1 MVESEPSGTVMAP
14 MKRTLSL
21 SPSVVGAISSLNR
34 QPQDPT
40 EEDYDRVEQLMIN
53 QRQEDGNRRSGD
65 FSYKEANPVLSKLA
79 QGLIPDATPGLA
91 QALLDYGA
99 DVSIARPKSTNFFK
113 VFSGKDQ
120 IEKRSDVL
128 SLAANNCSSG
138 ILIVLAQDAD
148 EQAINEALPVALR
161 NADPVKTSI
170 LLAKGANASLHCEL
184 FLKCVD
190 SAPIDMI
197 VLLLRDFK
205 GACRECKNKGLV
217 RAAKTGSVTKAT
229 LLMEKGADV
238 SFQGGAALFEAIRRG
253 KQDVALAIISRIQAQ
268 QNFALLKEAAKC
280 ALDHGQHRVQQ
291 ACINAAA
298 TDFEA
303 SSNASSTQTL
313 VVVNGASIDS
323 PSTTSI
329 ETALMSAVNSGRLD
343 TIQKLLFGDTSRKL
357 SPKVLAS
364 VLGHA
369 TNLPDVKMGH
379 RLIEMLLSTDIRGDA
394 VSDALCRVLSRSITP
409 ANEDYRLR
417 IIQLL
422 LKKGRADV
430 NAHKGSAI
438 LQSLS
443 PDRANILLMLLQY
456 DPSLDTLALSID
468 ATMKMDV
475 AATRLSTLKL
485 LVDGA
490 DFAKS
495 EYLQGAAVAAASR
508 NLALDALKYLSEFI
522 TSPTI
527 LSGGLSALTKEGD
540 AWSSP
545 KGLCIIQFLLNHGA
559 SGPKVDG
566 AMARAACLFNRDAV
580 QLLATAMDPASL
592 GQVLG
597 FVIAASSD
605 WQLPANLWLIHS
617 LLQWGCEGA
626 SVNQALINAVSAHVE
641 GHDREHLIET
651 LLRVGR
657 GADVNDQGG
666 KALQIAASRGNIT
679 LLKKLSLNNA
689 GRLTLTNTFQTL
701 ITSKMDEKT
710 ALCLLDI
717 LIAACQ
723 RSRTRFDVEAL
734 LPDGRCP
741 LQACI
746 PIHSKAEGLVRR
758 LIQLGCKANVSIGM
772 KLDGGEEWVPLL
784 VWALYQNDKL
794 GIAPPIL
801 VALVEAHRGV
811 VSFRSKSGVTLL
823 KLAAQL
829 GLAELL
835 VKLLE
840 AGAKPGD
847 RDNAGRTTLFFASG
861 RGHTAA
867 VQALLKAK
875 AAPNDGSL
883 HEAARNMHSEVIEAL
898 IKARHEPN
906 FPSSLHEGRTAL
918 QELCYRSNCSNISPE
933 LEDTIRTLE
942 KGKADPFAPHKSM
955 NALFLALENTRPYH
969 ITKALLDIQLWRY
982 INHENNLFTLVDAKS
997 SIKYAYSATMYFKH
1011 KLYRGDPSHIPH
1023 LMRLLTEKSCQDRF
1037 FAQFEPHQIEA
1048 FQPAGAVG
1056 MPKAIS
1062 DEDARRRLDQER
1074 RRIRDRDH
1082 ADKLRREQEEAAHR
1096 AEIEGRQHQLRLERQ
1111 QQTSMLQAAAAAQ
1124 QAEARNARRQNQ
1136 QPTGQDNA
1144 ISGGYNRQRK
1154 GQR

>member
-1 MVESEPSGTVMAP
+1 MR
-14 MKRTLSL
+14 RTLSL
-21 SPSVVGAISSLNR
+21 SPSVVGAFSSLNH

-40 EEDYDRVEQLMIN
+40 EEDYDRVEQLMID
-53 QRQEDGNRRSGD
+53 QREEDGNRRSGNYG
-65 FSYKEANPVLSKLA
+65 YKEANPILSKVA
-79 QGLIPDATPGLA
+79 QGLIPNSTPGLA

-99 DVSIARPKSTNFFK
+99 DVSIAKPKSTNLFK
-113 VFSGKDQ
+113 VFSGRDQ
-120 IEKRSDVL
+120 IEERSDVL
-128 SLAANNCSSG
+128 SLATKNCSSD

-161 NADPVKTSI
+161 IADPVKTSI
-170 LLAKGANASLHCEL
+170 LLAKGADASPHCEL

-190 SAPIDMI
+190 SAPIDM
-197 VLLLRDFK
+197 VLLLLRDFK

-217 RAAKTGSVTKAT
+217 RAGKAGSIRKAT
-229 LLMEKGADV
+229 LLMEKGADI
-238 SFQGGAALFEAIRRG
+238 SFQGGAALLEAIRRG
-253 KQDVALAIISRIQAQ
+253 KEDVAFSIISRTQTKQ
-268 QNFALLKEAAKC
+268 HSTLLKEAAKC
-280 ALDHGQHRVQQ
+280 ARDHNQHRIQQ

-298 TDFEA
+298 NDSNT
-303 SSNASSTQTL
+303 SSNATTTQTL
-313 VVVNGASIDS
+313 VVVNGPSVDSASA
-323 PSTTSI
+323 TSI
-329 ETALMSAVNSGRLD
+329 ETALMSAVNSGRID
-343 TIQKLLFGDTSRKL
+343 TIQKLLSDNTSRKL
-357 SPKVLAS
+357 SPKTLAS
-364 VLGHA
+364 VLSEA
-369 TNLPDVKMGH
+369 TDLHDVKMAH

-394 VSDALCRVLSRSITP
+394 VSDAVCRVLSRSIPP
-409 ANEDYRLR
+409 ANEDDRLR

-422 LKKGRADV
+422 LQKGRADV
-430 NAHKGSAI
+430 NAQKGSAV

-443 PDRANILLMLLQY
+443 PNRASILRLLLQHN
-456 DPSLDTLALSID
+456 PSLDTLALSID

-475 AATRLSTLKL
+475 AAARLSTLRL
-485 LVDGA
+485 LVEGA
-490 DFAKS
+490 NIAKS

-508 NLALDALKYLSEFI
+508 NLALDVLKYLSEFI
-522 TSPTI
+522 TSPAI
-527 LSGGLSALTKEGD
+527 FSGGLSALTKDGD
-540 AWSSP
+540 AWASS
-545 KGLCIIQFLLNHGA
+545 KGLYIIQFLLDHGA

-566 AMARAACLFNRDAV
+566 AMARAACLYNRDAV
-580 QLLATAMDPASL
+580 QLLATATDPASL
-592 GQVLG
+592 EQVLRL
-597 FVIAASSD
+597 VIAASSD
-605 WQLPANLWLIHS
+605 WQLPTNLWLIHS

-666 KALQIAASRGNIT
+666 KGLQIAASRGHIS
-679 LLKKLSLNNA
+679 LLKKLSLMNV
-689 GRLTLTNTFQTL
+689 GRLALTNTFQTL
-701 ITSKMDEKT
+701 ISSKMDETT
-710 ALCLLDI
+710 AFCLLDI
-717 LIAACQ
+717 LIAVCQ

-746 PIHSKAEGLVRR
+746 STHSKAEGLLRR
-758 LIQLGCKANVSIGM
+758 LIQLGCKANASIGM
-772 KLDGGEEWVPLL
+772 KLGGGEEWVPLP
-784 VWALYQNDKL
+784 VWALFQNDKL
-794 GIAPPIL
+794 GITPSML
-801 VALVEAHRGV
+801 VALVEAHRDV
-811 VSFRSKSGVTLL
+811 VNFRSNSGVTPLIV
-823 KLAAQL
+823 AAQL

-835 VKLLE
+835 VKLLQ

-847 RDNAGRTTLFFASG
+847 RDNTGRTALFFASG
-861 RGHTAA
+861 RGNTTAA
-867 VQALLKAK
+867 QALLKAK

-883 HEAARNMHSEVIEAL
+883 HEAARNMHSEVIEVL
-898 IKARHEPN
+898 IKAKHEPN

-969 ITKALLDIQLWRY
+969 ITKALLDIQMWRY
-982 INHENNLFTLVDAKS
+982 INHDNNLFTHVDTKS

-1023 LMRLLTEKSCQDRF
+1023 LMRLLIEKSCQDRF
-1037 FAQFEPHQIEA
+1037 FALFEPHQLEA
-1048 FQPAGAVG
+1048 LQPAGAVG
-1056 MPKAIS
+1056 MPKAVL
-1062 DEDARRRLDQER
+1062 DEDARRRVDQER

-1096 AEIEGRQHQLRLERQ
+1096 TEIEGRQHQLRLERQ
-1111 QQTSMLQAAAAAQ
+1111 HQTSMFQAAAAAQ

-1136 QPTGQDNA
+1136 QPTTHDNPT
-1144 ISGGYNRQRK
+1144 SGGYNRQRR

>member
-1 MVESEPSGTVMAP
+1 MR
-14 MKRTLSL
+14 RTLSL
-21 SPSVVGAISSLNR
+21 SPSVVGAFSSLIH

-40 EEDYDRVEQLMIN
+40 EEDYDKVEQLMID
-53 QRQEDGNRRSGD
+53 QREEDGNRRSGD
-65 FSYKEANPVLSKLA
+65 FGYKEANPILSKLA

-91 QALLDYGA
+91 QALLDCGA
-99 DVSIARPKSTNFFK
+99 DVCIAKPKSTNLFK

-120 IEKRSDVL
+120 IEERSDVL
-128 SLAANNCSSG
+128 SLATKNCSSD

-161 NADPVKTSI
+161 IADPVKTSI
-170 LLAKGANASLHCEL
+170 LLAKGADASPHCEL

-190 SAPIDMI
+190 SAPNDMHS
-197 VLLLRDFK
+197 
-205 GACRECKNKGLV
+205 
-217 RAAKTGSVTKAT
+217 T
-229 LLMEKGADV
+229 
-238 SFQGGAALFEAIRRG
+238 
-253 KQDVALAIISRIQAQ
+253 
-268 QNFALLKEAAKC
+268 LLKEAAKC
-280 ALDHGQHRVQQ
+280 ARDHGQHRIQQ

-298 TDFEA
+298 SDPEA
-303 SSNASSTQTL
+303 LSNATPTQTL
-313 VVVNGASIDS
+313 VVVNGTSVDPASA
-323 PSTTSI
+323 TSI
-329 ETALMSAVNSGRLD
+329 ENILVSAVNSGRLD
-343 TIQKLLFGDTSRKL
+343 TIQKLLSDDTSRKL
-357 SPKVLAS
+357 SPKTLAS
-364 VLGHA
+364 VLSQA
-369 TNLPDVKMGH
+369 TDLPDVKMAH

-394 VSDALCRVLSRSITP
+394 VSDALCRVLSRSIP
-409 ANEDYRLR
+409 PSNEDDLLR

-430 NAHKGSAI
+430 NAQKGSAV

-443 PDRANILLMLLQY
+443 PNRANILRLLLQH
-456 DPSLDTLALSID
+456 DPSLDTVALSID

-475 AATRLSTLKL
+475 AAARLSTLRL

-490 DFAKS
+490 NIAKS

-508 NLALDALKYLSEFI
+508 NLALDILKYLSEFI

-527 LSGGLSALTKEGD
+527 FSGGLSALTKDGD
-540 AWSSP
+540 TWASP
-545 KGLCIIQFLLNHGA
+545 KGLYIIQFLLDHGA
-559 SGPKVDG
+559 SGPKLDG
-566 AMARAACLFNRDAV
+566 AMARAACLYNRDAV
-580 QLLATAMDPASL
+580 QLLATATDPASL
-592 GQVLG
+592 EQVLS
-597 FVIAASSD
+597 FVIAASLD

-617 LLQWGCEGA
+617 LLEWGCEGT

-641 GHDREHLIET
+641 GHDREYLIET

-666 KALQIAASRGNIT
+666 KVLQIAARRGNIT
-679 LLKKLSLNNA
+679 LLKKLGLNNA
-689 GRLTLTNTFQTL
+689 GRLALTNAFQTL
-701 ITSKMDEKT
+701 ITSKMDQGT
-710 ALCLLDI
+710 ALGILDV

-734 LPDGRCP
+734 LPDGRFP

-746 PIHSKAEGLVRR
+746 ATHSKAEGLARR
-758 LIQLGCKANVSIGM
+758 LIQLGCKANVSI
-772 KLDGGEEWVPLL
+772 
-784 VWALYQNDKL
+784 
-794 GIAPPIL
+794 
-801 VALVEAHRGV
+801 VEAH
-811 VSFRSKSGVTLL
+811 
-823 KLAAQL
+823 LAAQL
-829 GLAELL
+829 GLAELV

-847 RDNAGRTTLFFASG
+847 RDNTGRTALFFASG
-861 RGHTAA
+861 RGNTTA

-883 HEAARNMHSEVIEAL
+883 HEAARNMHSEVIEIL
-898 IKARHEPN
+898 IKAKHEPN

-942 KGKADPFAPHKSM
+942 KGKADPFAPHKGM

-982 INHENNLFTLVDAKS
+982 INHDNNLFTHVDAKS

-1011 KLYRGDPSHIPH
+1011 KLYRGDPSYIPH
-1023 LMRLLTEKSCQDRF
+1023 LMRLLTEKSCEDRF
-1037 FAQFEPHQIEA
+1037 FARFEPHQLEA
-1048 FQPAGAVG
+1048 LQPAGAVG
-1056 MPKAIS
+1056 MPKAVL
-1062 DEDARRRLDQER
+1062 DEDARRRVDQER

-1111 QQTSMLQAAAAAQ
+1111 QQTSMFQAAAAAQ

-1136 QPTGQDNA
+1136 QPASQDNST
-1144 ISGGYNRQRK
+1144 SGGYDRQTR